1 MWKPNMTGSDIHS
14 HPVYLGI
21 GATAASEPEFT
32 DGMAWYEANIKFH
45 LGDGLNGRLV
55 SLHTFTKS
63 WDTWEM
69 RPNGNEVVICILG
82 EISLIQQDLSG
93 E

>member
-1 MWKPNMTGSDIHS
+1 
-14 HPVYLGI
+14 
-21 GATAASEPEFT
+21 
-32 DGMAWYEANIKFH
+32 MAWYEANIKCH

-82 EISLIQQDLSG
+82 EISLIQQDLSD